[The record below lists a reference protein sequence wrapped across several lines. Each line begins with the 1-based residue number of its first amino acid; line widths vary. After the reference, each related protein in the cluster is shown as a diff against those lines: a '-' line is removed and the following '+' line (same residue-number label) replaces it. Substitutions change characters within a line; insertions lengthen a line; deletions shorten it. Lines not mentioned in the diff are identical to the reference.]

1 MCLAYQR
8 MVRIRSRGRISRRGI
23 ERDTLAMLR
32 NLAARFRRNISGFC
46 VAERGATAVEFALIA
61 PAFLATLFAVI
72 QTTLFL
78 FAQSALQSAANEAGR
93 LFMTGNAQNLTQSQF
108 EATVCPM
115 VSALFTCGNLMVNVA
130 AYSSFSSA
138 STSAP
143 TLTCN
148 ANGSVSNSW
157 AYSPGTQGEIMV
169 VQLIYQWPIVGM
181 PLGSVLP
188 DSACGSVEMMGVT
201 AFRVEPY

>member
-1 MCLAYQR
+1 MCLDYQR
-8 MVRIRSRGRISRRGI
+8 TVRIRSRGRIGRRGV
-23 ERDTLAMLR
+23 ERDTLAMLQ

-93 LFMTGNAQNLTQSQF
+93 LFMTGQAQNLTQSQF
-108 EATVCPM
+108 EADVCPM

-130 AYSSFSSA
+130 AYSSFSGA

-143 TLTCN
+143 TLTYS
-148 ANGSVSNSW
+148 NGSVSNSW

-169 VQLIYQWPIVGM
+169 VQLIYQWPIIGM

-188 DSACGSVEMMGVT
+188 NNANGSVEMMGVT